1 MNALWYIY
9 LNSMHVA
16 VVIAAP
22 LEGPVVVDGKPGRN
36 EAELIWRE
44 IPQHSQ
50 RGFITNYTISYTSG
64 TDIHS
69 MYPKQASVCAFKF
82 LYLVSLEGRYCPYSN
97 SQSYLLIS
105 VLTICRRNSA
115 S

>member
-1 MNALWYIY
+1 MYSI
-9 LNSMHVA
+9 A
-16 VVIAAP
+16 VVVAAP

-44 IPQHSQ
+44 IPQRSQ

-69 MYPKQASVCAFKF
+69 MYPKQASVCAFIF
-82 LYLVSLEGRYCPYSN
+82 LYLVSFDSRYCQYSN
-97 SQSYLLIS
+97 CQSYLLIS
-105 VLTICRRNSA
+105 VLTICRHNSA